1 MSLARIKE
9 RFIRLPRHIKFI
21 GIGGIIL
28 AISTVLPWYADLDT
42 YRIGDQFLGITGPAS
57 FVGIVILLL
66 SAVSLWVFS
75 YHLLERSLPRL
86 PVREAILHLFVAIES
101 LFLLL
106 LTNSIFFHPKFGVNI
121 TLKESRFGMTVAVI
135 GSIILLI
142 GAYMQNREQIREGD
156 EIGKLEPLIRMEPV
170 KREQSAEQ
178 TKPAFPAQIS
188 RPAAPVTPI
197 KPVGKHR
204 PYSPITLMP
213 RPSEPKKGFVFGEA
227 AALKPASAAP
237 VETAAEPVREPA
249 QKENQ
254 GSASS
259 GGGSYMHR
267 MDL

>member
-9 RFIRLPRHIKFI
+9 KFIRLPRHIKFI
-21 GIGGIIL
+21 GIGGLIL

-75 YHLLERSLPRL
+75 YHLLERKVPRL

-106 LTNSIFFHPKFGVNI
+106 LVNSVFFHPKFGVNI
-121 TLKESRFGMTVAVI
+121 TLKESRFGMTLAVI
-135 GSIILLI
+135 GSIVLLI

-156 EIGKLEPLIRMEPV
+156 EIGKLEPLIKIDPV
-170 KREQSAEQ
+170 KREQPAEQ
-178 TKPAFPAQIS
+178 PKPAFPAQIS
-188 RPAAPVTPI
+188 RPAPSVTPI
-197 KPVGKHR
+197 KPVSKHQ
-204 PYSPITLMP
+204 PYSPLATK
-213 RPSEPKKGFVFGEA
+213 RGFMFGEA
-227 AALKPASAAP
+227 VSAPKTASAAP
-237 VETAAEPVREPA
+237 SAGIVHEPVRESIREPE
-249 QKENQ
+249 QREDQ

-259 GGGSYMHR
+259 SGGSYMHR

>member
-156 EIGKLEPLIRMEPV
+156 EIGKLEPLIKMEPA
-170 KREQSAEQ
+170 KREQ
-178 TKPAFPAQIS
+178 PQIS
-188 RPAAPVTPI
+188 RPAAAVTPI
-197 KPVGKHR
+197 KPVSKHR

-227 AALKPASAAP
+227 AAALKAVPAAP
-237 VETAAEPVREPA
+237 AEAAAEPVRELE